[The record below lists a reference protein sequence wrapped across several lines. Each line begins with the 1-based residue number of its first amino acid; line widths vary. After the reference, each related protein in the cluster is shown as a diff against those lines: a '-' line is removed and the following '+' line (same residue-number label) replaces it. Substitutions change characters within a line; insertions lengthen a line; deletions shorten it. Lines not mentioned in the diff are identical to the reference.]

1 MSPCILVEEKHSPKS
16 LPASI
21 HATTTPTTTDETRRN
36 MKDEEQTE
44 KICGK
49 KLGTTVFHPSHSIH
63 PNETTIKKHDC
74 SPRPVCSPR

>member
-36 MKDEEQTE
+36 MKDEEQTRNRKDLWE
-44 KICGK
+44 ETWNNC
-49 KLGTTVFHPSHSIH
+49 LPS
-63 PNETTIKKHDC
+63 
-74 SPRPVCSPR
+74 